1 MAMLPD
7 ETGEAMKHA
16 MRLIIHA
23 GLWSMTLPAAAGDI
37 AIKVTDSQGKPVA
50 DAVASVLP
58 LAGVEPPPARA
69 GRSATIEQIEREAVP
84 HVMAVRAGTTVNFPN
99 RDPLMHH
106 VYSFSSVKN
115 FEIKLYSGELPR
127 GIVFDKPG
135 IVTLGCNIHDWML
148 GYLFVA
154 DTPWFAKSGAAGTA
168 RIADLLPGEYEVRLW
183 HPDQR
188 AAVPAKPIRV
198 DNRSNQ
204 ELPFSIDIVSR
215 KKKFKPPL
223 NPAQYR

>member
-1 MAMLPD
+1 MKQANPSITRIWLLPI
-7 ETGEAMKHA
+7 
-16 MRLIIHA
+16 L
-23 GLWSMTLPAAAGDI
+23 LAATSALAVDI
-37 AIKVTDSQGKPVA
+37 DVKVFDLQGKAVA
-50 DAVASVLP
+50 DAVVQAHA
-58 LAGVEPPPARA
+58 LAGNPAPPPAARPS
-69 GRSATIEQIEREAVP
+69 RTATIEQIDREFVP
-84 HVMAVRAGTTVNFPN
+84 YVMPVRTGTTVNFPN

-127 GIVFDKPG
+127 GIVFDKAG

-148 GYLFVA
+148 GYIFVA
-154 DTPWFAKSGAAGTA
+154 DTPWFAKTGASGAA
-168 RIADLLPGEYEVRLW
+168 RIADLSPGEYELRLW

-188 AAVPAKPIRV
+188 ATAPAKPIKV
-198 DNRSNQ
+198 DARTNT
-204 ELPFSIDIVSR
+204 EWLLTIDVGVR